1 MDKVNLSDEQLVD
14 EFLKGDESS
23 FKILFERYSQKVFM
37 LVFSYTKDY
46 EDSKDITQDIFL
58 KVYTSLK
65 DFKKRSK
72 FSTWIYRISVNHA
85 ISFLRKNKKEKN
97 LVSFDQINESE
108 IEDYDEEKIEY
119 DKKLAERL
127 LFELP
132 ENQRIAFILSQR
144 EGKKYKEIAE
154 ILNVSEKAVESL
166 VYRAREN
173 LREKLEKESKV

>member
-1 MDKVNLSDEQLVD
+1 MEKINLSDEQLID

-58 KVYTSLK
+58 KVYTGLK
-65 DFKKRSK
+65 DFKKKSK

-97 LVSFDQINESE
+97 LVSFDQINETD
-108 IEDYDEEKIEY
+108 IENYDEEKIEY

-132 ENQRIAFILSQR
+132 ENQRIAFILSQK

-166 VYRAREN
+166 IYRAREN
-173 LREKLEKESKV
+173 LREKLEKENKM